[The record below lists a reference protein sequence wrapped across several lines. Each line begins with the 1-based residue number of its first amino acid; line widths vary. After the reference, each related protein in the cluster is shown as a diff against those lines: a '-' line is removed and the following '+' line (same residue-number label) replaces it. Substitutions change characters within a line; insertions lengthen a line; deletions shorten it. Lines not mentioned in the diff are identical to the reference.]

1 MSDIGQRLY
10 ESSPVRLVREAL
22 GERAAS
28 AWLVGGAVRDA
39 ILGRPI
45 TDVDLV
51 TREEP
56 ESVARAIQAAA
67 GGPAFPLSEEFGAWR
82 VIAKAGFVG
91 DVSPLQGG
99 SIEDDLAKRDFSANA
114 MAVRLDG
121 IELVDPHGGR
131 GDLEAGILRVLGEQ
145 SYRDDPLRPLRLA
158 RIATE
163 LSLAPDAETERLTRE
178 YASRVPQTSPERI
191 WAELRRLVIAERVL
205 DGLALA
211 DRLGLIA
218 AVLPEL
224 ATLRG
229 VEQSHF
235 HHLDVY
241 DHTLE
246 VLREQLGLEA
256 GLEAVFGPLTPQLRA
271 VLDQPLADELTRMQA
286 LRFGALMHDM
296 AKPATRRELPDG
308 RVSFIGHDSVGE
320 ELVIG
325 VCRRLRTSEKL
336 ASFLG
341 GVTRHHLA
349 LGFLVHERPL
359 DRRAIYRYL
368 RTTDPVE
375 IEVTVL
381 SCADRRATRGRNAEA
396 AIANHLGLA
405 FEIME
410 PALAWRGEGPPRA
423 PIRGTSSLAS
433 SASIA
438 GRSSGGCSRPSA
450 RRSSRAMCKTAIR
463 RWATRRRSW
472 RIQSNDDRR
481 LRRLPGR
488 RALRRLARPCE
499 GSSPPRRRLRLDRP
513 VRAEPRGAR
522 GRRRGVRPA
531 RAGGGGRDQGATSGR
546 SSSATAT

>member
-1 MSDIGQRLY
+1 VSDIGQRLHD
-10 ESSPVRLVREAL
+10 SSPVRVVREAL
-22 GERAAS
+22 GEGTQS
-28 AWLVGGAVRDA
+28 AWVVGGAVRDA

-51 TREEP
+51 TREAP
-56 ESVARAIQAAA
+56 EKIARAVARAA

-82 VIAKAGFVG
+82 VIVKAGFVC
-91 DVSPLQGG
+91 DVSPLQGS

-114 MAVRLDG
+114 MAVRLNDTA
-121 IELVDPHGGR
+121 LLDPHDGR
-131 GDLEAGILRVLGEQ
+131 GDLEAGVLRVLGEQ
-145 SYRDDPLRPLRLA
+145 AYRDDALRPLRLV

-163 LSLAPDAETERLTRE
+163 LSLEPDAETERLTRQ
-178 YASRVPQTSPERI
+178 YASRVPDTSPERI
-191 WAELRRLVIAERVL
+191 WAELRRLVISQRVL

-211 DRLGLIA
+211 DRLDVTA

-224 ATLRG
+224 AALRG

-256 GLEAVFGPLTPQLRA
+256 GLEEVFGALTPPLSA
-271 VLDQPLADELTRMQA
+271 VLDEPLADELTRMQA
-286 LRFGALMHDM
+286 LRFAALTHDM

-320 ELVIG
+320 DLVAG

-341 GVTRHHLA
+341 GITRHHLV

-368 RTTDPVE
+368 RTCEPVE

-396 AIANHLGLA
+396 AIASHLDLA
-405 FEIME
+405 YEIME
-410 PALAWRGEGPPRA
+410 PALAWRSEGSPRPPL
-423 PIRGTSSLAS
+423 RGDELA
-433 SASIA
+433 AA
-438 GRSSGGCSRPSA
+438 LG
-450 RRSSRAMCKTAIR
+450 IR
-463 RWATRRRSW
+463 RGPELGRLLEAVREAVFAGDV
-472 RIQSNDDRR
+472 QDRDQAV
-481 LRRLPGR
+481 GYA
-488 RALRRLARPCE
+488 RALMENPE
-499 GSSPPRRRLRLDRP
+499 S
-513 VRAEPRGAR
+513 
-522 GRRRGVRPA
+522 
-531 RAGGGGRDQGATSGR
+531 
-546 SSSATAT
+546 